1 MEEIVKMQIQKLR
14 KNGMGLRTIAK
25 YTKQPIT
32 SIRYY
37 ADKVTPPEKATEE
50 GLIQR
55 MEKKEAC
62 FFCGDTIEQPS
73 KGRKRRS
80 YGEGTGSVIYM

>member
-37 ADKVTPPEKATEE
+37 ADKVTPPEEATEE
-50 GLIQR
+50 EHIRDLREGMSILSEDLHGLRQ
-55 MEKKEAC
+55 
-62 FFCGDTIEQPS
+62 
-73 KGRKRRS
+73 
-80 YGEGTGSVIYM
+80 

>member
-37 ADKVTPPEKATEE
+37 ADKVTPPDIHVILMTADLSEE
-50 GLIQR
+50 
-55 MEKKEAC
+55 EDKN
-62 FFCGDTIEQPS
+62 
-73 KGRKRRS
+73 
-80 YGEGTGSVIYM
+80 